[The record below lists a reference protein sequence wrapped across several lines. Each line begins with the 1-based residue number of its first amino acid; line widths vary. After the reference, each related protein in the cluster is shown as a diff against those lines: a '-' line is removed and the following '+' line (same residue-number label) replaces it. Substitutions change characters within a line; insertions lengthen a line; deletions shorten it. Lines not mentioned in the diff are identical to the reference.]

1 MILVEAG
8 LIVRNKLTK
17 ETLVLSETEFKTR
30 FNKELQVALD
40 SYRKT
45 ELSKPYF
52 KFKKD
57 IESDFYFSLRF
68 NFNNFSN
75 SVWYIDKI

>member
-1 MILVEAG
+1 MIVKN
-8 LIVRNKLTK
+8 RLTQ
-17 ETLVLSETEFKTR
+17 ETLVLSEKEFRAR
-30 FNKELQVALD
+30 FSKELQDALD
-40 SYRKT
+40 SYKKS

-57 IESDFYFSLRF
+57 IESDFYFNLLF

-75 SVWYIDKI
+75 SVWYIDRIC